1 MEQEKQHPIILVFYL
16 DREMMRNPEIIQPF
30 AESINK
36 MINIRNYNMLALFM
50 PTDDNERVEC
60 INPATVDEKE
70 MERINKLIKEIEE
83 QFNVGDKGE
92 EIPDIE
98 I

>member
-1 MEQEKQHPIILVFYL
+1 MEKQHPIILVFYL
-16 DREMMRNPEIIQPF
+16 DRDMMRNPEIIQPF
-30 AESINK
+30 AESINR
-36 MINIRNYNMLALFM
+36 MITLKEYNMLALFM

-60 INPATVDEKE
+60 INPATVDLTE
-70 MERINKLIKEIEE
+70 MERINKLIKEIEK

-92 EIPDIE
+92 DIPDIQ